1 MDSSHCM
8 DYQASK
14 CTIIPQ
20 DTSEKAVSTQSPRS
34 SDAALHG
41 LKRKQI
47 PVVALEDYPPQKMSC
62 SKARSDYDETESAVT
77 NRLPPNVDPQVF
89 SLLPDEIQKELLS
102 PTYTSSFPCT
112 SVESAKLLNIPY
124 PTKTKSPQSGTE
136 FQKIN
141 NRIRIQEA
149 SKLECSDSGAT
160 ANHQSPVGTSALSG
174 GHVLGKDG
182 LSLPPSSDCEF
193 PGNVDPRVFSE
204 LPSDI
209 QRELISE
216 WKQQKPLLKSALSR
230 KPGRSSTSKDRKAA
244 GKSSQGNNLLKYFK
258 PT

>member
-1 MDSSHCM
+1 MDH
-8 DYQASK
+8 QASK
-14 CTIIPQ
+14 CSVFPQ
-20 DTSEKAVSTQSPRS
+20 DTSEKAVSTKSPRS

-47 PVVALEDYPPQKMSC
+47 SVVAVEDFPPPKMSC

-77 NRLPPNVDPQVF
+77 NRLPPNVDPEVF

-102 PTYTSSFPCT
+102 PTYTSS
-112 SVESAKLLNIPY
+112 AKLVNVPH
-124 PTKTKSPQSGTE
+124 PTTTKSPQSGTDS
-136 FQKIN
+136 QKIN
-141 NRIRIQEA
+141 NRIGIQEA
-149 SKLECSDSGAT
+149 SKLESFDIGPT
-160 ANHQSPVGTSALSG
+160 ANHQSPAGTSALSG
-174 GHVLGKDG
+174 ENVLGKDR
-182 LSLPPSSDCEF
+182 LSLPLSSDCEV

-216 WKQQKPLLKSALSR
+216 WKQQRPVLKSAFSR
-230 KPGRSSTSKDRKAA
+230 KPGRSSTSKDGKAA
-244 GKSSQGNNLLKYFK
+244 GKSSQMNNLLKYFK

>member
-1 MDSSHCM
+1 MDH
-8 DYQASK
+8 QASK
-14 CTIIPQ
+14 CSVIPQ
-20 DTSEKAVSTQSPRS
+20 DTSEKAVSTRSPRS

-47 PVVALEDYPPQKMSC
+47 PVVAVEDFPPQKMSC
-62 SKARSDYDETESAVT
+62 SKARSDSDETESIVT
-77 NRLPPNVDPQVF
+77 NRLPPNVDPEVF
-89 SLLPDEIQKELLS
+89 SLLPDDIQKELLS

-112 SVESAKLLNIPY
+112 SVNSAKLVNIPH
-124 PTKTKSPQSGTE
+124 PTKTKSPQSGTDS
-136 FQKIN
+136 QKIN
-141 NRIRIQEA
+141 NGIRIQEV
-149 SKLECSDSGAT
+149 SKLECFDSGAT
-160 ANHQSPVGTSALSG
+160 ANQQSPAGTSALSG
-174 GHVLGKDG
+174 GNVLGNDG
-182 LSLPPSSDCEF
+182 LSLPLSSDCEF

-230 KPGRSSTSKDRKAA
+230 KPGRSSTNKDRKAA
-244 GKSSQGNNLLKYFK
+244 GKSSQANNLLKYFK